1 MEQKRAKKKK
11 IWRIVKWSLLGLGIF
26 IVSAVVAIA
35 LYVQSKFEKLGQDI
49 NIGESEQFEDFEEEE
64 IIINDFKEE
73 EVGVG
78 YTNFVLFGADS
89 RDNDVNSDLNT
100 DSIIIVSLNN
110 ATKEL
115 KLLSVYRDTLLDLS
129 NGSIQ
134 KCNSA
139 YRKGGAKQ
147 AINMLNMNLDLNIQK
162 YVTVN
167 FTVVSDVIDMIGGVE
182 VDVSEAEMKAVN
194 TYLAETAKV
203 AGKDAV
209 FLTQAGVQTL
219 DGVQA
224 TTYARI
230 RKGVGNDYARTER
243 QRELITLTLQ
253 KVMTADLA
261 TINKI
266 IDVVFPKIAT
276 NFTLTDVLKYAK
288 DLTKYQIGESSGF
301 PFDKGDGKVS
311 GKGSCVYPITL
322 ESNVQKLHEFLYDKV
337 EYQPS
342 DKVCS
347 ISQEIEAIVTGDTS
361 TDDGN
366 TSIDDGNISTD
377 DDNTST
383 DDGNTSTDD
392 DNTSTDDD
400 NTSTDDGNTSTDDDD
415 NTSTDDGNTST
426 DDGNTSTDDGNTSTD
441 DGNTSTD
448 DGNTSTDDDNTS
460 TDDGNTSTDDDNT
473 STDDG
478 NTSTDDGNTSTDDGN
493 TSAGDDDTSTDDG
506 NTSTDDGN
514 TSTDDGNTSTDD
526 GNTSTDNGNTSTD
539 NGNTSTDDGNTS
551 TDDSNTST
559 DDGNTST
566 DDGNTSAEDNTD
578 PGDLNIFF
586 DDFIKSV
593 ETNKATE

>member
-400 NTSTDDGNTSTDDDD
+400 NTSTDDGNTSTDDD
-415 NTSTDDGNTST
+415 
-426 DDGNTSTDDGNTSTD
+426 
-441 DGNTSTD
+441 
-448 DGNTSTDDDNTS
+448 
-460 TDDGNTSTDDDNT
+460 NT

>member
-288 DLTKYQIGESSGF
+288 DITKYQIGESSGF

-392 DNTSTDDD
+392 D
-400 NTSTDDGNTSTDDDD
+400 
-415 NTSTDDGNTST
+415 
-426 DDGNTSTDDGNTSTD
+426 
-441 DGNTSTD
+441 
-448 DGNTSTDDDNTS
+448 NTSTDDDNTS